1 MMSFLYHL
9 GPTKLFALM
18 LLGHFVADFTLQ
30 GILAEM
36 KQRDWWASVA
46 PQRLYR
52 YDYLMG
58 LLCHSLYW
66 SLIVMLPLLPRA
78 GFESAVLANTLA
90 HAAIDHAKANVRCI
104 NLWTDQFL
112 HVVQILLKL
121 YAMEVLP

>member
-1 MMSFLYHL
+1 MMSFLCHL
-9 GPTKLFALM
+9 GPTRLFALM

-52 YDYLMG
+52 YDYLAG

-66 SLIVMLPLLPRA
+66 SLVVMLPLLPRP
-78 GFESAVLANTLA
+78 GFASAVAANTLA
-90 HAAIDHAKANVRCI
+90 HAAIDHAKANVRFI
-104 NLWTDQFL
+104 NLWTDQAL
-112 HVVQILLKL
+112 HVVQILLTL
-121 YAMEVLP
+121 QAAGVLP